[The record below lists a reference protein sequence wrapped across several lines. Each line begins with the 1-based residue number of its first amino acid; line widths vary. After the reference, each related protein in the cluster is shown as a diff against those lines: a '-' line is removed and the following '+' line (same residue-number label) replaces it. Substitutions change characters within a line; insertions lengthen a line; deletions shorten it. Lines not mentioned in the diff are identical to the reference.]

1 MCSKCPAKEL
11 KSRPTA
17 RSVVSVFRDSPVIA
31 AIVSSVVGHCE
42 RSLPKEKRPDGTALS
57 GLRRLN
63 EGGVGAWEIR
73 MAQRMSKSEVL
84 RSLLRK
90 TEPTQPTYSHATDIS
105 HPPC

>member
-63 EGGVGAWEIR
+63 EGGVGAWEIL
-73 MAQRMSKSEVL
+73 AHGSKDV
-84 RSLLRK
+84 K
-90 TEPTQPTYSHATDIS
+90 K
-105 HPPC
+105 